1 MNPEEI
7 ARRKR
12 CHSLELAAI
21 LGVALAIYSAID
33 RFWPA
38 VALGVVGAIVLLV
51 VRWRLCH
58 GLDRES

>member
-1 MNPEEI
+1 MKAEEI

-21 LGVALAIYSAID
+21 LGAALAIFSAVD

-38 VALGVVGAIVLLV
+38 VVLGVIGTVVFLV
-51 VRWRLCH
+51 MRRRLCG
-58 GLDRES
+58 GLGKES

>member
-1 MNPEEI
+1 MNPDEI

-21 LGVALAIYSAID
+21 LGVALVIFSAID

-38 VALGVVGAIVLLV
+38 VVLGVVGTIVLLGA
-51 VRWRLCH
+51 RWRICR
-58 GLDRES
+58 GLGRES

>member
-1 MNPEEI
+1 MKAEEI

-21 LGVALAIYSAID
+21 LGTALAIFSAID

-38 VALGVVGAIVLLV
+38 VVLGVVGTVVILV
-51 VRWRLCH
+51 VRRRTCR
-58 GLDRES
+58 GLGRDS

>member
-1 MNPEEI
+1 MKAEEI

-21 LGVALAIYSAID
+21 LGVALAIFSAID

-38 VALGVVGAIVLLV
+38 VVLGVVGAIVFLV
-51 VRWRLCH
+51 MRQRLCR
-58 GLDRES
+58 GLDRKS